1 MNSRPVK
8 RQNFKKTNPEGRLW
22 ILACILIGLFIV
34 ALVFLK
40 KEGAKIPHNPAVD
53 ETSQPKA
60 VAKKTASTP
69 QPRFDFYTIL
79 PKGQT
84 SSAATATTAAPA
96 AQVQQ
101 ERAPAPAVPPPT
113 PPDLN
118 TSSDQPAPSAPVAPA
133 AASSPV
139 AEDDMASTSPAH
151 SNADTDAT
159 SKPTANA
166 KDEVEELEKQQLAS
180 ESQSSSSSTV
190 TDKAVTTSYVIQL
203 GIFKDFTAADQL
215 KAQLAMQG
223 VEAKI
228 KNIKKSNTVYYRVWI
243 GPYTNHTDATN
254 KQQDLKNNQIKS
266 SVVKDTN

>member
-22 ILACILIGLFIV
+22 ILACVLIGLFIV

-40 KEGAKIPHNPAVD
+40 REGAKIPHNPAVD
-53 ETSQPKA
+53 EASQPKT
-60 VAKKTASTP
+60 VAKKTASRP

-79 PKGQT
+79 PKGQA
-84 SSAATATTAAPA
+84 SAAGATSAAAPA

-118 TSSDQPAPSAPVAPA
+118 TSSDQPAPPATPA
-133 AASSPV
+133 AAASPI

-151 SNADTDAT
+151 PNADTDAT
-159 SKPTANA
+159 GKSTANN
-166 KDEVEELEKQQLAS
+166 KDAVAELEKQQLAS
-180 ESQSSSSSTV
+180 ESQPSSPAA
-190 TDKAVTTSYVIQL
+190 DKAVTTSYVIQL

-223 VEAKI
+223 IEAKI

-243 GPYTNHTDATN
+243 GPYTNHSDATN

-266 SVVKDTN
+266 SVIKNTD